1 MTSKNSNHQKMSEKG
16 TRSLFSN
23 AFPVRIWSKPNY
35 ALVFGFN
42 KWSSSYLQDI
52 SLSHETKGR
61 MSCHYPFVAV
71 SGLSGYRHVLANYN
85 CVLKH
90 KCQKQNATTVA
101 RVGNL
106 ERHHLP
112 NETAVVLNFLRRADD
127 YRLITIWYWV
137 MDASTIIRIRSSTH
151 FTSRTFLPLFHWQ
164 LPSAFK
170 KC

>member
-1 MTSKNSNHQKMSEKG
+1 MEKKLFSFITQKPIMTSKNSNNQKMSEKG
-16 TRSLFSN
+16 TLSLFSN

-52 SLSHETKGR
+52 SLSHETKRR

-112 NETAVVLNFLRRADD
+112 NETALVLNFLRRADD
-127 YRLITIWYWV
+127 YRLIIIWY
-137 MDASTIIRIRSSTH
+137 
-151 FTSRTFLPLFHWQ
+151 
-164 LPSAFK
+164 
-170 KC
+170 

>member
-1 MTSKNSNHQKMSEKG
+1 MEKKLFSFITQKPIMTSKNSNHQKMSEKG

-101 RVGNL
+101 WVGNL

-112 NETAVVLNFLRRADD
+112 KWNRFGSNFLRRADE
-127 YRLITIWYWV
+127 YHLITNLIFGNGCC
-137 MDASTIIRIRSSTH
+137 H
-151 FTSRTFLPLFHWQ
+151 NHQ
-164 LPSAFK
+164 N
-170 KC
+170 

>member
-1 MTSKNSNHQKMSEKG
+1 MTSKNFNYQKMSEKG
-16 TRSLFSN
+16 MYALSLFSN

-101 RVGNL
+101 WVGNL

-112 NETAVVLNFLRRADD
+112 KWNQFFQDVQMNTTWSL
-127 YRLITIWYWV
+127 IWYLV
-137 MDASTIIRIRSSTH
+137 IDAATTIRIRSSTH